1 MSAILVVDDDASVR
15 YVIMHQLQKWQYT
28 VIEAEGGD
36 QALATL
42 QAAQVALVL
51 LDQMMPDCSG
61 METFARIKTLLL
73 SPPPVI
79 LMTAYSS
86 VELAVEFLKAGGTDF
101 VEKPVEM
108 DVLGV
113 KIQQAIAADEHRR
126 RIQDELRKLSQAVE
140 QSPSVVLIT
149 DLDSRIE
156 YINPQCTKLTG
167 YRPEEVIGNTPSV
180 FKSGTHSDLFYQ
192 NLWQT
197 LMSGHEWHGEFCNRK
212 KNGELYWESA
222 SISSLKNQAGEV
234 THWLKVAEDIT
245 ERKKAET
252 ALQEAR
258 MLAENANRAK
268 SDFLAGISH
277 ELRTPLNGILGYTQI
292 LQQDRLLT
300 DEQRRAIEVIHRS
313 GEHLL
318 LLINEILDLSKI
330 EARRL
335 DLAPSPVYLPHF
347 LADIAELVRVRAQQK
362 DLMFHVEFDANLP
375 NGIIADEKRLRQV
388 LLNLLGNAVKFT
400 LSGNITFR
408 VLASCPS
415 PLPQTMLFQ
424 EDDTAA
430 PEVHACR
437 RIRFEIRDT
446 GVGIPPEQSDKIFA
460 PFHQVKDRRVKKEEG
475 TGLGLSISQ
484 QLVRLM
490 GGEITVESVVGEGS
504 AFWFEL
510 DFPAEESMIAP
521 PPKESMPMPVGI
533 IGDAPRILVVDD
545 ASNNRTLLR
554 DMLAP
559 LGFSVEEA
567 VNGQD
572 ALEKAQ
578 ATHPNLVLMDLVM
591 PVMDGITAVKRLR
604 QIPELAETLVIA
616 ISANVQNDT
625 RDISL
630 ASGCNDYLAKPI
642 KMPALFQKLREYLKI
657 EWQFA
662 ATAAAVES
670 AAAAVP
676 MMYPTMDELGEL
688 LRMAWMGDVI
698 GIQDAVQRLMAANAA
713 LTPFAQ
719 AIERL
724 SNNFLIEEMQDFLL
738 QAVYDSYDA
747 NIQ

>member
-15 YVIMHQLQKWQYT
+15 YVIMRQLRKWQYA
-28 VIEAEGGD
+28 VIEAEGGE
-36 QALATL
+36 QALAAL

-61 METFARIKTLLL
+61 METFARLKTLLP

-101 VEKPVEM
+101 VQKPFEM
-108 DVLGV
+108 DMLGV

-156 YINPQCTKLTG
+156 YINPQCAKLTG
-167 YRPEEVIGNTPSV
+167 YRSEEVIGNTPSV

-192 NLWQT
+192 HLWQT

-258 MLAENANRAK
+258 MLAENANQAK

-335 DLAPSPVYLPHF
+335 ELAPSPVYLPHF
-347 LADIAELVRVRAQQK
+347 LADIVELVRVRAQQK
-362 DLMFHVEFDANLP
+362 DLMFRVEFDANLP

-415 PLPQTMLFQ
+415 SLPQTMLVQ
-424 EDDTAA
+424 EDGAAA

-490 GGEITVESVVGEGS
+490 GGEITVESVVGQGS
-504 AFWFEL
+504 SFWFEL
-510 DFPAEESMIAP
+510 EFPVEESMIAP

-545 ASNNRTLLR
+545 ASNNRALLR

-604 QIPELAETLVIA
+604 QIPELTETVVIA
-616 ISANVQNDT
+616 ISASVQNDT

-642 KMPALFQKLREYLKI
+642 KMPALFQKLRDYLKI
-657 EWQFA
+657 EWQYA
-662 ATAAAVES
+662 ATAAATES
-670 AAAAVP
+670 AAAAP
-676 MMYPTMDELGEL
+676 MMYPKMDALGEL

-698 GIQDAVQRLMAANAA
+698 GIQDAVQKLVDANAA
-713 LTPFAQ
+713 LTPFAKT
-719 AIERL
+719 IERL